1 MKYKAIQEWLKQYEP
16 LNSWIYFNVTPMDT
30 GTVAVNS
37 VPDSTITVT
46 EHIDGSKEKKMIFAI
61 VLVQKYS
68 DGTDGLNLKAM
79 EEYEN
84 LADWIEEQDIT
95 GNYPEFENCKVWE
108 VARKDSS
115 PTVSVDGDKMLA
127 KYQSQFEISYL
138 EERRKKQ
145 NGEIEKEPV
154 HTVP

>member
-1 MKYKAIQEWLKQYEP
+1 MKYKVIQEWLKQYDP

-37 VPDSTITVT
+37 VPESTITVQ
-46 EHIDGSKEKKMIFAI
+46 EYIDGSKEKKMVFAI

-68 DGTDGLNLKAM
+68 DGTDELNLKAM

-84 LADWIEEQDIT
+84 LADWIEEQNMD

-108 VARKDSS
+108 VVRKDSS

-154 HTVP
+154 HSVP

>member
-1 MKYKAIQEWLKQYEP
+1 MKYKAIQEWLKQYDP

-46 EHIDGSKEKKMIFAI
+46 EYINGDKEKKMVFAI
-61 VLVQKYS
+61 ALVQKYS
-68 DGTDGLNLKAM
+68 DGTDELNIKAM

-84 LADWIEEQDIT
+84 LAGWIEEQDIAK
-95 GNYPEFENCKVWE
+95 NYPEFTNCEVWE
-108 VARKDSS
+108 VMRKDTS
-115 PTVSVDGDKMLA
+115 PTVSVDSNKMLA

-138 EERRKKQ
+138 ERRKKQ
-145 NGEIEKEPV
+145 DGE
-154 HTVP
+154 T

>member
-1 MKYKAIQEWLKQYEP
+1 MKYKAIQEWLKQYEL

-37 VPDSTITVT
+37 VPDSAITVT
-46 EHIDGSKEKKMIFAI
+46 EYIDGSKEKKMIFAI

-68 DGTDGLNLKAM
+68 DGTDELNLKAM

-84 LADWIEEQDIT
+84 LADWIEEQDME
-95 GNYPEFENCKVWE
+95 GNYPEFKNCKVWE

-115 PTVSVDGDKMLA
+115 PTVSVDSNKMLA

-138 EERRKKQ
+138 ERRKKQ
-145 NGEIEKEPV
+145 NGEIEKEPI
-154 HTVP
+154 HSVP